1 MIQIAASMMCADQ
14 LELRKELQRLEE
26 AKVDLLHCDVMDG
39 LYVPN
44 MAMSH
49 SMLEQ
54 IRQFT
59 SIPLDI
65 HLMIVEPE
73 RYLNQFADLQPGYI
87 SIHAEAATHL
97 HRAVQ
102 MIKKRGIRAAVAL
115 NPSTPLSHIEYV
127 LAELDMV
134 LIMTV
139 DPGYAGQKFIPAM
152 IEKIR
157 ELKKISLKKK
167 PDLLIQVDG
176 NINGQTIPP
185 AVAAGANILVGG
197 TASIF
202 KGPEADYTKL
212 VQDMRVSAMLGGHEY
227 ESVS

>member
-1 MIQIAASMMCADQ
+1 MVQIAASMMCADQ
-14 LELRKELQRLEE
+14 LELRQELKRLEE
-26 AKVDLLHCDVMDG
+26 AQVDLLHCDVMDG

-49 SMLEQ
+49 AMLKQ
-54 IRQFT
+54 IRQAT
-59 SIPLDI
+59 AIPLDI
-65 HLMIVEPE
+65 HLMIVNPE
-73 RYLNQFADLQPGYI
+73 RYLEEFAELQPAYI
-87 SIHAEAATHL
+87 SIHAEAVTHL

-102 MIKKRGIRAAVAL
+102 LIKQRGIKAAVAL

-152 IEKIR
+152 LKKIR
-157 ELKKISLKKK
+157 ELKQMSVKKK

-176 NINGQTIPP
+176 NINGQTIPS
-185 AVAAGANILVGG
+185 AVAAGATILVGG

-202 KGPEADYTKL
+202 KGPEADYKKL